1 MSQAPTRARRNHTAR
16 ELANRFG
23 TSTRTIQRT
32 VAEDRSDYLNRAEN
46 RHQNIRDLR
55 EGGMTMRQI
64 AAELNISV
72 GTVHYALKKSGEN
85 AP

>member
-16 ELANRFG
+16 ELAERFG

-32 VAEDRSDYLNRAEN
+32 VAEDRSDYLNRAGD
-46 RHQNIRDLR
+46 RHRLIKELR
-55 EGGMTMRQI
+55 EEGMTMRQI

-72 GTVHYALKKSGEN
+72 GTVHYALKKS
-85 AP
+85 AATPQ